1 MQRLFL
7 GLLLISTSLMAKT
20 GPDFDQYFVNKTMRV
35 DYYFTGIKGETT
47 ISLDQIKE
55 EPVWAG
61 SMTNL
66 IDTLNY
72 GNHKVEIFDI
82 NTNTLIF
89 SKGFSS
95 LFQEWQTTDEAA
107 AGIYRTISASVLIPF
122 PKKPIK
128 FVHYSRNS
136 NGAFEAE
143 FETEIDPDS
152 RFIRRDKPQFN
163 YKVKSYIN
171 NGSPS
176 EKVDILL
183 LPEGYTKKEL
193 RKFRDDVK
201 HFMTVLFDAPP
212 FNEYKDRFNV
222 WYLEVPS
229 EESGIDNP
237 RTGVFVKSAF
247 ELSYNSFDSDRYV
260 LAFDNKRIRDIAA
273 NAPYDQLYF
282 IVNSDKYGGG
292 GIYNLYSTCYS
303 HDAKEENAWW
313 PDYVFVHEFGHAFGG
328 LADEYYTSQV
338 AYNEFYPLDVEP
350 WEPNVTPNTD
360 PETIKWKSFIDADT
374 PVPTPWE
381 KQLFDN
387 IPYKNQDERYQLL
400 RKQEYWGK
408 VGAYEGSGYVS
419 EGQYRPYLDCK
430 MFSKSL
436 VNFCPVCQNS
446 IVRVIKFYTEE

>member
-1 MQRLFL
+1 MKQLFY
-7 GLLLISTSLMAKT
+7 GLLLISTALMAKT
-20 GPDFDQYFVNKTMRV
+20 GPDFDRYFINKTMRV

-55 EPVWAG
+55 EPAWAG
-61 SMTNL
+61 SLTNL

-72 GNHKVEIFDI
+72 GNHKVEIFDKSSD
-82 NTNTLIF
+82 TLIF

-95 LFQEWQTTDEAA
+95 LFQEWQTTDEAV

-122 PKKPIK
+122 PKKQIK
-128 FVHYSRNS
+128 LVHYSRNRQ
-136 NGAFEAE
+136 GEFEAE
-143 FETEIDPDS
+143 FETVIDPGS
-152 RFIRRDKPQFN
+152 RFIRRDKPQFG
-163 YKVKSYIN
+163 YKAKSYLN
-171 NGSPS
+171 NGSPN

-183 LPEGYTKKEL
+183 LPEGYTKKEM

-201 HFMTVLFDAPP
+201 HFMKVFFEAPP

-237 RTGVFVKSAF
+237 RTGVFVKSSF

-260 LAFDNKRIRDIAA
+260 LAFDNKRIGDIAA

-282 IVNSDKYGGG
+282 IVNSNKYGGG

-303 HDAKEENAWW
+303 HDDKEGNEWW

-350 WEPNVTPNTD
+350 WEPNVTPNID
-360 PETIKWKSFIDADT
+360 PETIKWQQFIESET

-381 KQLFDN
+381 KQLFDK
-387 IPYKNQDERYQLL
+387 IPYKNHDERYQLL
-400 RKQEYWGK
+400 RKQKYWGK
-408 VGAYEGSGYVS
+408 VGAFEGSGYVS

-436 VNFCPVCQNS
+436 VDFCPVCQNS
-446 IVRVIKFYTEE
+446 IVRVIRFHTEE